1 MRKAALVGPR
11 TASLYFDC
19 SSAKF
24 DGTTQLVRGEV
35 RTAYE
40 DTEPP
45 AAARKGHLRVLHDS
59 SRALSDLLGCEGG
72 TGITGAFAMP
82 PEAWQ

>member
-1 MRKAALVGPR
+1 MGKAALVGPK

-24 DGTTQLVRGEV
+24 GGTTQLLRGEI
-35 RTAYE
+35 RATYE

-45 AAARKGHLRVLHDS
+45 AAARKDHLRVLHDS

-72 TGITGAFAMP
+72 SGITGEFVMP
-82 PEAWQ
+82 PAA